1 MKQIIRLTESDLHKL
16 VKESVNRIIK
26 ESGRGLGY
34 GLPDDEKKALRTKN
48 GGFKPGV
55 EHDEVEVDYGGGPF
69 MKTFTSKVSP
79 EGMRQKAHKAA
90 RGKKAPLAKSQKYVT
105 HSKMPDN
112 GEYEHNDYDEYV
124 RNYLCDKYN
133 GVYLDGYIAVPVDD
147 RWGDEAYDI
156 AQDFKKYGYGQ
167 DESIDDDTIETDLM
181 YDDDSGYE
189 FNPDSDYITFRKGK
203 SISYFEGDD
212 PGAFGYSA
220 SNPYGSF
227 ESSKM
232 KDTPRIGTSEFMKQ
246 NGQQ

>member
-55 EHDEVEVDYGGGPF
+55 EHDEVEVDYGSGPF

-79 EGMRQKAHKAA
+79 EGMRQRQHKKG
-90 RGKKAPLAKSQKYVT
+90 RGKTPAEPSRINKEFRDEHDISQT
-105 HSKMPDN
+105 
-112 GEYEHNDYDEYV
+112 GDYDNYV
-124 RNYLCDKYN
+124 INFLCDKYN

-181 YDDDSGYE
+181 YDDNGYE

-203 SISYFEGDD
+203 SRAYMEWDD
-212 PGAFGYSA
+212 PGAFGYGP
-220 SNPYGSF
+220 SNPYGEF
-227 ESSKM
+227 KSSKLG
-232 KDTPRIGTSEFMKQ
+232 DTPRIGTSEFMKQ
-246 NGQQ
+246 NGQK